1 MKPPP
6 HSKRHA
12 RPVACA
18 ILALAVC
25 LSLPAGG
32 MPAQELPALVASG
45 ARVERIVRGFAFV
58 EGPAAD
64 ADGALYFTDIPNNRI
79 HRWTAEDGL
88 TTYREDSGA
97 ANGLR
102 FDADGALIACEMGNR
117 RVTGTDPAGGVRV
130 LAERYDGG
138 RFNSPN
144 DLWIDP
150 QGGIYFSDPRYGS
163 EDDLEMDGHHVYY
176 LTPDRTDVLRV
187 ADDLQRPNGIIGSPD
202 GTRVYIADHG
212 GGRTYVYTP
221 APDGTLANKRLFV
234 EQGSDGMTMDEMGNV
249 YLTGEDVT
257 VYDPGGDVVGSIAVP
272 EAPANLTFG
281 GPDRTTLFITA
292 RTAVYAVEMTV
303 SGQ

>member
-1 MKPPP
+1 MPYNP
-6 HSKRHA
+6 RHA
-12 RPVACA
+12 GPVAVA
-18 ILALAVC
+18 VLALAGC
-25 LSLPAGG
+25 LQLPTWDAA
-32 MPAQELPALVASG
+32 AQELPPLVAPG
-45 ARVERIVRGFAFV
+45 ARVERIARGFGFV

-64 ADGALYFTDIPNNRI
+64 ADGALYFTDIPSNRI

-88 TTYREDSGA
+88 TTYREDSGR

-102 FDADGALIACEMGNR
+102 FDRDGALIACEMGNR
-117 RVTGTDPAGGVRV
+117 RATATDPEGGVRM
-130 LAERYDGG
+130 LAERYDGS
-138 RFNSPN
+138 RFNSPD

-150 QGGIYFSDPRYGS
+150 QGGIYFSDPRYGP

-176 LTPDRTDVLRV
+176 LTPDRTEIMRV
-187 ADDLQRPNGIIGSPD
+187 ADDLERPNGIIGAPD

-221 APDGTLANKRLFV
+221 APDGTLADKRLFV

-257 VYDPGGDVVGSIAVP
+257 VYAPDGDVVGSIALP

-292 RTAVYAVEMTV
+292 RTSVYAVEMIV

>member
-1 MKPPP
+1 MYLQIP
-6 HSKRHA
+6 
-12 RPVACA
+12 
-18 ILALAVC
+18 AVD
-25 LSLPAGG
+25 A
-32 MPAQELPALVASG
+32 PAQELPPLVAPG
-45 ARVERIVRGFAFV
+45 ARVERIASGFGFV

-79 HRWTAEDGL
+79 HRWTAEGGL
-88 TTYREDSGA
+88 TTYREDSGR

-102 FDADGALIACEMGNR
+102 FDRDGALIACEMGNR
-117 RVTGTDPAGGVRV
+117 RVTATDAEGGVRV
-130 LAERYDGG
+130 LAERYDGS

-150 QGGIYFSDPRYGS
+150 QGGIYFSDPRYGP

-176 LTPDRTDVLRV
+176 LTPDRTEIMRV
-187 ADDLQRPNGIIGSPD
+187 ADDLERPNGIIGAPD

-221 APDGTLANKRLFV
+221 APDGTLADKRLFV

-257 VYDPGGDVVGSIAVP
+257 AYAPDGDVVGSIALP

-292 RTAVYAVEMTV
+292 RTSVYAVEMIV